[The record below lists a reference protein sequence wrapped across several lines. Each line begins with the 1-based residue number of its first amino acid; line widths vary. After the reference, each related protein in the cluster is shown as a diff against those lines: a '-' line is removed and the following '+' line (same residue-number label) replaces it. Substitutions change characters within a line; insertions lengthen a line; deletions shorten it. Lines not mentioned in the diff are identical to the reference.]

1 MHLFIF
7 YPLVF
12 RFFPPRKNSYNI
24 YFLKLT
30 KKIMI
35 GPPKKEV
42 KSKFSAKEKIVTK
55 FDKY

>member
-1 MHLFIF
+1 MHLFSF

-12 RFFPPRKNSYNI
+12 RFFPCSKNSYSI
-24 YFLKLT
+24 LFKLT

-42 KSKFSAKEKIVTK
+42 KLKCSAKEKNVTK